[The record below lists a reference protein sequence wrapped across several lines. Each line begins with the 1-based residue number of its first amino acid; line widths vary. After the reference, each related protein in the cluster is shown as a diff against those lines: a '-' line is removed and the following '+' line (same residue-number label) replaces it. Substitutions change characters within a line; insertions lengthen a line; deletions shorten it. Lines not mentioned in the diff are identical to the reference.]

1 VAPVRIFKENSEMRR
16 VLELCLI
23 AFPET
28 TGGRIAAAKADFN
41 AWKKRNDIEADIV
54 RLKERVHACHL
65 RFTVCILNVWCYSTG
80 NRHIII
86 NIQTIA
92 SARIEHTS
100 TRIAQA
106 SARIEHTLLAL
117 NNEQASARIEHAL
130 LVLNSEQ
137 RERLSRMENMVAR
150 LLVDTQVHC
159 TGAGEFKASAVRS
172 LTSVHQEYANMS
184 MFFSHSA
191 TLVTE
196 TLNNSISAY
205 RSRESSSHW
214 KSSLRLDPL

>member
-1 VAPVRIFKENSEMRR
+1 MARIRIFKDNSEMRR

-28 TGGRIAAAKADFN
+28 TGGRIAAAKADFK
-41 AWKKRNDIEADIV
+41 AWKRRNDIEADII

-65 RFTVCILNVWCYSTG
+65 RFMVCILNVWCYSTG
-80 NRHIII
+80 NRHMII

-100 TRIAQA
+100 TRIA
-106 SARIEHTLLAL
+106 
-117 NNEQASARIEHAL
+117 QASARIEHAL

-159 TGAGEFKASAVRS
+159 TGAREFKASAVRS
-172 LTSVHQEYANMS
+172 P
-184 MFFSHSA
+184 
-191 TLVTE
+191 TLSIGN
-196 TLNNSISAY
+196 TLI
-205 RSRESSSHW
+205 
-214 KSSLRLDPL
+214 